1 MSDNK
6 SKDIALFV
14 DLDGML
20 VAIDTVLESI
30 ILLLKAYPLK
40 IFLLIIWLC

>member
-14 DLDGML
+14 DLGGKL
-20 VAIDTVLESI
+20 VAIDMLVEHK
-30 ILLLKAYPLK
+30 LKK
-40 IFLLIIWLC
+40 

>member
-14 DLDGML
+14 DLGGKL
-20 VAIDTVLESI
+20 VAIDTLVEH
-30 ILLLKAYPLK
+30 K
-40 IFLLIIWLC
+40 

>member
-14 DLDGML
+14 DLGSKL
-20 VAIDTVLESI
+20 VAIDTLVEH
-30 ILLLKAYPLK
+30 K
-40 IFLLIIWLC
+40 

>member
-14 DLDGML
+14 DLGGKL
-20 VAIDTVLESI
+20 VAIDMLGEDK
-30 ILLLKAYPLK
+30 LKK
-40 IFLLIIWLC
+40 

>member
-20 VAIDTVLESI
+20 VATDTVLEFI